1 MVFAMDT
8 VNPDRPGEPGR
19 PDIRSGRAILRA
31 HWEIAGALALMV
43 AVLVVLDTVSL
54 GRPELILSCAPIVF
68 LGLAAFC
75 RMEPV
80 HLGAWTAACVAL
92 ALAMGDWRFVGLAYP
107 AVVLAVL
114 IAVHRRL
121 RRPR

>member
-1 MVFAMDT
+1 MGAIDAE
-8 VNPDRPGEPGR
+8 RPGEPGR
-19 PDIRSGRAILRA
+19 PDLGSAGAILRA
-31 HWEIAGALALMV
+31 NWEIAGALALMV

-75 RMEPV
+75 RMGPV
-80 HLGAWTAACVAL
+80 HLGAWAAACGAL
-92 ALAMGDWRFVGLAYP
+92 ALVMGDWRFLGLAYP

-114 IAVHRRL
+114 IAVHRRW
-121 RRPR
+121 RRSR